1 MDGNNFGDVVAGEIC
16 GKMWI
21 GVELLTVS
29 WWFSHLATPRI
40 KECLERVVGGWVNA
54 LESGCTGGWVGQCF
68 TMRRPSFAT
77 VFLKRERDG
86 LPLGVMLLSNIENC
100 LQLLFLND

>member
-1 MDGNNFGDVVAGEIC
+1 MTFSTIFVLDGNNFGDVVAGEIC

-21 GVELLTVS
+21 GVELTVS

-54 LESGCTGGWVGQCF
+54 LESGLHWWVGGSMF
-68 TMRRPSFAT
+68 YNAA
-77 VFLKRERDG
+77 DHH
-86 LPLGVMLLSNIENC
+86 
-100 LQLLFLND
+100 LQLFFSREKETACHLM